1 MIMEET
7 RLNVTDNSGIKKA
20 KCIKILGGTRRKYA
34 YVGDIVVIAVQEV
47 LPESQIKKGS
57 IQRAVIVRTKKE
69 YNRKDGSSVR
79 FDDNACVVIDA
90 QKEPKGT
97 RIFGPVARELR
108 EKRFMKI
115 VSLAPEVV

>member
-7 RLNVTDNSGIKKA
+7 RLKVTDNSGIKKA

-34 YVGDIVVIAVQEV
+34 YVGDIVVIAIQEV
-47 LPESQIKKGS
+47 LPGSQIKKGS
-57 IQRAVIVRTKKE
+57 IQKAVIVRTKKE
-69 YNRKDGSSVR
+69 FNRKDGSSVR
-79 FDDNACVVIDA
+79 FDDNACVIIDTI
-90 QKEPKGT
+90 KEPKGT

-108 EKRFMKI
+108 EKKFMKI

>member
-7 RLNVTDNSGIKKA
+7 RLKVTDNSGIKKA

-34 YVGDIVVIAVQEV
+34 YVGDIVVIAIQEV
-47 LPESQIKKGS
+47 LPGSQIKKGS

-69 YNRKDGSSVR
+69 FNRKDGSSVR
-79 FDDNACVVIDA
+79 FDDNACVIIDTI
-90 QKEPKGT
+90 KEPKGT

-108 EKRFMKI
+108 EKKFMKI

>member
-7 RLNVTDNSGIKKA
+7 KLNVTDNSGIKKA
-20 KCIKILGGTRRKYA
+20 KCIKVLGGTRRKYA

-47 LPESQIKKGS
+47 LPDSQIKKGS
-57 IQRAVIVRTKKE
+57 IQKAVIVRTKKE
-69 YNRKDGSSVR
+69 FNRKDGSSVR

-108 EKRFMKI
+108 EKKFMKI